1 VLHGVRFSTTF
12 YTAFLERFMVCSAIV
27 DDFFICI
34 PGSTK
39 MLGSSRESK
48 AQRDVD
54 RVSNAVWMT
63 LKYTT
68 IPEEA

>member
-1 VLHGVRFSTTF
+1 
-12 YTAFLERFMVCSAIV
+12 MVCSAIV